1 MKKTLFPF
9 VAIILLNCCNT
20 KPQVISK
27 DEKLPPLDTSFTAID
42 LPDSVVTYLDRLP
55 QAEINFNEVLLP
67 NKKIMSQY
75 LKELGRRTDTIK
87 RVGLVFRFDTPREQ
101 LSQLIAT
108 FLLKANDLVDDSKH
122 QFAAGAGADEP
133 AQNGLGY
140 NYGSRVFTSRAKMYA
155 ATCTLKVYA
164 LDCSGLLYQV
174 YQQSGCAGMNVSAS
188 SQSQPGTLNSS
199 IAGVVTGVTAK
210 DKGELASASI
220 QSGDIIYWSKIAG
233 ATASHIGMALQKTDG
248 SIVVFQSN
256 GSGSGCADNLTQGR
270 GPRTFAVSDAYWFSA
285 NCDWKVLRYE

>member
-9 VAIILLNCCNT
+9 IVIILLNCCNT
-20 KPQVISK
+20 KPQVTAK
-27 DEKLPPLDTSFTAID
+27 EEKLPPRDTSFTAVD

-55 QAEINFNEVLLP
+55 QAKINFDEVLLP

-75 LKELGRRTDTIK
+75 LKELGRRTDTLK
-87 RVGLVFRFDTPREQ
+87 RVGPVFRFDTPKEQ
-101 LSQLIAT
+101 LSQLIAK
-108 FLLKANDLVDDSKH
+108 FLLKATDLVDDSKH
-122 QFAAGAGADEP
+122 QFAAGAGVDEP

-140 NYGSRVFTSRAKMYA
+140 NYGSRVITSRAKMYA

-174 YQQSGCAGMNVSAS
+174 YQQSGCTGMDVSAS
-188 SQSQPGTLNSS
+188 SQSQTATLNSA
-199 IAGVVTGVTAK
+199 IAGVVTGVAAK
-210 DKGELASASI
+210 DKGKLTSASI
-220 QSGDIIYWSKIAG
+220 QSGDIVYWSKIAG
-233 ATASHIGMALQKTDG
+233 AAASHIGMALKKTDG

-256 GSGSGCADNLTQGR
+256 GTSSGCADNLIQGR
-270 GPRTFAVSDAYWFSA
+270 GPRTFAVNDVYWFSA